1 MDEAVIKHELPNSID
16 AERSVIGSMIADR
29 DAIIAVSELLNSD
42 DFYNKQFGM
51 MFDVICDIYKS
62 GMNVDPVILREKLQ
76 GVNAPTEIT
85 TVDFIVDLVAAVPT
99 TVNVVNYAKIV
110 KEKAVL
116 RRIIKTTD
124 DVRNDCIWA
133 KGDVNE
139 ILDKTE
145 KEIFKLTQFRSSGDF
160 VSIKDVVL
168 ESLQKIEMASK
179 MKGVITGLPTGF
191 TELDYKTAGF
201 HPSEL
206 ILIAARPAMG
216 KTAFVLNIAQ
226 YICFHENE
234 CAAIFSLEMSSEQLV
249 NRMLALESGVEAG
262 KIRTGDLQEADW
274 ERLSMGAGVVG
285 SSKLIIDDT
294 PGISI
299 GELRSKCRKYKME
312 YDLKIIIIDY
322 IQLMTGTG
330 KAESRQQEV
339 SEISRSLKLLARELE
354 VPVIALSQ
362 LSRAVEK
369 RDDKRPMM
377 SDLRESG
384 GLEQDAD
391 MVMFIYRDD
400 YYDHDSP
407 KKNVSEIIIGKQRS
421 GPIGTVELAW
431 MPELTKFGNL
441 DRSHLTQDYSN
452 NES

>member
-1 MDEAVIKHELPNSID
+1 M
-16 AERSVIGSMIADR
+16 
-29 DAIIAVSELLNSD
+29 
-42 DFYNKQFGM
+42 
-51 MFDVICDIYKS
+51 
-62 GMNVDPVILREKLQ
+62 
-76 GVNAPTEIT
+76 
-85 TVDFIVDLVAAVPT
+85 
-99 TVNVVNYAKIV
+99 
-110 KEKAVL
+110 
-116 RRIIKTTD
+116 
-124 DVRNDCIWA
+124 
-133 KGDVNE
+133 
-139 ILDKTE
+139 
-145 KEIFKLTQFRSSGDF
+145 
-160 VSIKDVVL
+160 
-168 ESLQKIEMASK
+168 
-179 MKGVITGLPTGF
+179 
-191 TELDYKTAGF
+191 DYKTAGF

-362 LSRAVEK
+362 LSRAVER
-369 RDDKRPMM
+369 RDDKRPMIT
-377 SDLRESG
+377 DLRESG
-384 GLEQDAD
+384 G
-391 MVMFIYRDD
+391 
-400 YYDHDSP
+400 
-407 KKNVSEIIIGKQRS
+407 
-421 GPIGTVELAW
+421 
-431 MPELTKFGNL
+431 FGAGC
-441 DRSHLTQDYSN
+441 RW
-452 NES
+452 